1 MRLLAALSLALS
13 GFLSAAPAPAQD
25 MTYQE
30 LEDLARGRYA
40 ALTDFLPLTEPAA
53 PAACDRS
60 KPGRTHA
67 ILLGA
72 EDFGPLNDAVL
83 QGARNSVTLVGR
95 ALVARGVEAAN
106 IIPLV
111 GEHAN
116 RATLARAVSAVIDR
130 AACTDAV
137 FLYVTAVSAT
147 TQGMSMLMTDGLYED
162 DWIAGLAD
170 RFPLMRAVTDA
181 GPFLLLNPSGSGQ
194 EEILSAG
201 ALSELV
207 TRLRN
212 RVAHVTLVLD
222 TTYAASFDLSARQM
236 AADGRLLW
244 RESLSV
250 DPSLAE
256 VPLATPLAGQAGAFS
271 VLYGA
276 QRTTMAAEMALP
288 LDAAD
293 RTVYSLFAF
302 KLAAALASDAALT
315 VPSLGRTL
323 AGLTLAGAYAEFQ
336 NHTLETTDASLP
348 LLAEALP
355 APLDQGAPE
364 PVAMPQSEDADR
376 VILISSPEATRAAAP
391 LETPSITVKGRVEWP
406 EDTLIV
412 LVNRQQALS
421 RPNGEF
427 QQEITLEEGLNQIEV
442 VALTRDNRQHRRV
455 IEVTYAGDTAAL
467 LGQGTSY
474 ALLIA
479 NQTYGGATGMPGL
492 ATPFADLDAVARLLT
507 QRYGFVTEARLPDG
521 TLVPLILKDATRAQI
536 ETALFQLS
544 RVAGEKDKVLVWYG
558 GHGIFEQMTDTAF
571 WVPADAVAGVPPSY
585 LSASAISEALLRLQ
599 AGAVI
604 VVSDSCYS
612 GALLRGAEGAAPASV
627 TEDDRSRML
636 QRLAARRSRV
646 LLTSGANEPVAD
658 GGGDGHSIFARAFLT
673 ALTEAEGPVTA
684 QELFD
689 GWVRPIVIGRAEQ
702 EPQFRPI
709 AKSGHEGGDF
719 VFVPR
724 P

>member
-1 MRLLAALSLALS
+1 M
-13 GFLSAAPAPAQD
+13 
-25 MTYQE
+25 
-30 LEDLARGRYA
+30 
-40 ALTDFLPLTEPAA
+40 
-53 PAACDRS
+53 
-60 KPGRTHA
+60 
-67 ILLGA
+67 
-72 EDFGPLNDAVL
+72 
-83 QGARNSVTLVGR
+83 
-95 ALVARGVEAAN
+95 
-106 IIPLV
+106 
-111 GEHAN
+111 
-116 RATLARAVSAVIDR
+116 
-130 AACTDAV
+130 
-137 FLYVTAVSAT
+137 
-147 TQGMSMLMTDGLYED
+147 
-162 DWIAGLAD
+162 
-170 RFPLMRAVTDA
+170 
-181 GPFLLLNPSGSGQ
+181 
-194 EEILSAG
+194 
-201 ALSELV
+201 
-207 TRLRN
+207 
-212 RVAHVTLVLD
+212 
-222 TTYAASFDLSARQM
+222 
-236 AADGRLLW
+236 
-244 RESLSV
+244 
-250 DPSLAE
+250 
-256 VPLATPLAGQAGAFS
+256 
-271 VLYGA
+271 
-276 QRTTMAAEMALP
+276 
-288 LDAAD
+288 
-293 RTVYSLFAF
+293 
-302 KLAAALASDAALT
+302 
-315 VPSLGRTL
+315 
-323 AGLTLAGAYAEFQ
+323 
-336 NHTLETTDASLP
+336 
-348 LLAEALP
+348 
-355 APLDQGAPE
+355 
-364 PVAMPQSEDADR
+364 
-376 VILISSPEATRAAAP
+376 
-391 LETPSITVKGRVEWP
+391 
-406 EDTLIV
+406 
-412 LVNRQQALS
+412 
-421 RPNGEF
+421 
-427 QQEITLEEGLNQIEV
+427 
-442 VALTRDNRQHRRV
+442 

-612 GALLRGAEGAAPASV
+612 ARFASARAEGAAPASV

-646 LLTSGANEPVAD
+646 LLTSARERTRGRWRRR
-658 GGGDGHSIFARAFLT
+658 RAFHLCPR
-673 ALTEAEGPVTA
+673 LPDRPDRGRGPVTA

>member
-1 MRLLAALSLALS
+1 
-13 GFLSAAPAPAQD
+13 
-25 MTYQE
+25 MTYDE

-40 ALTDFLPLTEPAA
+40 ALTDFLPLTDPAA

-201 ALSELV
+201 ALSELL

-276 QRTTMAAEMALP
+276 HRTTMAAEMALP

-323 AGLTLAGAYAEFQ
+323 AGLALTGAYAEFQ

-355 APLDQGAPE
+355 APLDQGTPE
-364 PVAMPQSEDADR
+364 PVAMPQGEGADR

-391 LETPSITVKGRVEWP
+391 LETPTITVKGRVEWP

-455 IEVTYAGDTAAL
+455 IEVTYTGDTAAL

-636 QRLAARRSRV
+636 QRLASRRSRV

>member
-1 MRLLAALSLALS
+1 
-13 GFLSAAPAPAQD
+13 
-25 MTYQE
+25 
-30 LEDLARGRYA
+30 
-40 ALTDFLPLTEPAA
+40 
-53 PAACDRS
+53 
-60 KPGRTHA
+60 
-67 ILLGA
+67 
-72 EDFGPLNDAVL
+72 
-83 QGARNSVTLVGR
+83 
-95 ALVARGVEAAN
+95 
-106 IIPLV
+106 
-111 GEHAN
+111 
-116 RATLARAVSAVIDR
+116 
-130 AACTDAV
+130 
-137 FLYVTAVSAT
+137 
-147 TQGMSMLMTDGLYED
+147 
-162 DWIAGLAD
+162 
-170 RFPLMRAVTDA
+170 
-181 GPFLLLNPSGSGQ
+181 
-194 EEILSAG
+194 
-201 ALSELV
+201 
-207 TRLRN
+207 
-212 RVAHVTLVLD
+212 
-222 TTYAASFDLSARQM
+222 
-236 AADGRLLW
+236 
-244 RESLSV
+244 
-250 DPSLAE
+250 
-256 VPLATPLAGQAGAFS
+256 

-288 LDAAD
+288 LEAED

-302 KLAAALASDAALT
+302 KLAAALGSDGALT

-323 AGLTLAGAYAEFQ
+323 AGLALDGAYAEFQ
-336 NHTLETTDASLP
+336 NHVLETTDASLP
-348 LLAEALP
+348 VLAEALP
-355 APLDQGAPE
+355 APLDPAAPV
-364 PVAMPQSEDADR
+364 PAAMPQSEGADR

-391 LETPSITVKGRVEWP
+391 LETPTVTVAGRVEWP

-421 RPNGEF
+421 RPDGSFE
-427 QQEITLEEGLNQIEV
+427 QEITLEEGLNQIEV

-455 IEVTYAGDTAAL
+455 IEVTYAGDAAAL
-467 LGQGTSY
+467 LGQGRSY

-492 ATPFADLDAVARLLT
+492 ATPFADVDALAALLT
-507 QRYGFVTEARLPDG
+507 AKFGFVTEARLPDG
-521 TLVPLILKDATRAQI
+521 TAVPLILKDATRAQI

-544 RVAGEKDKVLVWYG
+544 QVAGAKDKVLVWYG

-612 GALLRGAEGAAPASV
+612 GALLRGGAEGAASASV
-627 TEDDRSRML
+627 SDEDRARML
-636 QRLAARRSRV
+636 QRLAGKRSRV

-673 ALTEAEGPVTA
+673 ALREAEGPMTA
-684 QELFD
+684 QEIFD
-689 GWVRPIVIGRAEQ
+689 GWVRPIVIGRADQ